1 MVKQWRNLSVSS
13 DYPHPSAVRS
23 MTAGGCVGEWWV
35 VLEQTGTND
44 AQLLAIRHLSKSYGS
59 VKAVDDVSLDVNAG
73 EVVGLVGDNGAGK
86 STFLSLLSGYN
97 RKDAGEF
104 VYKGKSVTI
113 TSPRT
118 SRRNLN
124 IEMIYQNLSLAPDLP
139 VWQNVFLGEELRR
152 FFLFLN
158 KRQMIQRTRD
168 VLKQLNAKVQPTEF
182 VGNLSGGEQQLVAIA
197 RALLFERDL
206 IIMDEPTAAISVA
219 KIEDVLQL
227 IRNLKNHGKTVILV
241 SHRLEDILSVADRIV
256 VFSLGKI
263 RDILENKNL
272 SIEDLVRV
280 MFQDRNRGEGQA

>member
-1 MVKQWRNLSVSS
+1 M
-13 DYPHPSAVRS
+13 
-23 MTAGGCVGEWWV
+23 
-35 VLEQTGTND
+35 LEQTEAND
-44 AQLLAIRHLSKSYGS
+44 APLLAIRHLNKSYGL
-59 VKAVDDVSLDVNAG
+59 VKAVNDVSLDVKAG

-97 RKDAGEF
+97 RKDSGEF

-139 VWQNVFLGEELRR
+139 VWQNVFLGEEPRR

-158 KRQMIQRTRD
+158 RRQMIERTRD
-168 VLKQLNAKVQPTEF
+168 VLKQLNSKVQPTEF

-227 IRNLKNHGKTVILV
+227 IRDLKKHGKTVILV